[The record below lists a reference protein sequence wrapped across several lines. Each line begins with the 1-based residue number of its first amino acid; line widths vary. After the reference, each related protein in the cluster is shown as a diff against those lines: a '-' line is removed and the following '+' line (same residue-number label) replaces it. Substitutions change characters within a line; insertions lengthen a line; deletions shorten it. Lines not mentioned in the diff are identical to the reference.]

1 MVCYDCGLLLY
12 DEVKVMSN
20 IIIDA
25 RLLKAYDALNE
36 IGRQTG
42 RDEEFT
48 ESLWGELGQND
59 QLMNEFIFYLDNH
72 SFCDKVTCNGY
83 GMTDIY
89 FYLMRCFE
97 IGQDIGKNYQDCNKD
112 ALVLECFMM
121 MAKMIKDPAP
131 YISKLQKGL
140 GMDYMP

>member
-1 MVCYDCGLLLY
+1 
-12 DEVKVMSN
+12 
-20 IIIDA
+20 
-25 RLLKAYDALNE
+25 
-36 IGRQTG
+36 
-42 RDEEFT
+42 
-48 ESLWGELGQND
+48 
-59 QLMNEFIFYLDNH
+59 
-72 SFCDKVTCNGY
+72 
-83 GMTDIY
+83 
-89 FYLMRCFE
+89 MRGFE